1 MIPQKLLIID
11 DDDTII
17 FSFKTFLNDQKYY
30 VEYACNGKEGLE
42 KLNSFKPAL
51 VIADYKMPEMTGLE
65 FIKAARIVAPS
76 VPVIIMSAFGDS
88 TTRALFSNEGA
99 LDYIEKPFDI
109 EEIIELIDRSLTHTQ
124 SSQDLSDLEFIGEN
138 SKIMNIFSQIDRI
151 KSTSISV
158 LIQGESGTGK
168 DYIASYIHKHS
179 PYASGPFV
187 SINCAAIPENLM
199 ESELFG
205 YEKGAF
211 TGAENKK
218 IGKFEMA
225 HEGTIFFD
233 EIGDLPLNIQ
243 AKLLRVLQNKTY
255 ERVGGTSQIQS
266 TTRIIAASNKY
277 LKKMV
282 DNGNFREDLFYRLS
296 AFPIN
301 IPPIRDRKD
310 DIPLL
315 LNYFIKKYCIEFSK
329 EDKHLTLDAIS
340 FLTEYSWP
348 GNVREMQNV
357 LSRIVLLE
365 PKTTISKD
373 IVNDYF
379 NDVIFF
385 KEENNNSPNISFLA
399 KYTEK
404 ELLNLHANE
413 VFKMCDFNKSET
425 AKKLDINYRTLIKRL
440 NIE

>member
-1 MIPQKLLIID
+1 MISPKLLIID
-11 DDDTII
+11 DDDTIV
-17 FSFKTFLNDQKYY
+17 FSFKTFLNADKYN
-30 VEYACNGKEGLE
+30 VEYAKNGKEGLE
-42 KLNSFKPAL
+42 KLTSFKPAL

-65 FIKAARIVAPS
+65 FIKAARIVSPS
-76 VPVIIMSAFGDS
+76 VPVVIMSAFGDNK
-88 TTRALFSNEGA
+88 TRALFSKEGA

-109 EEIIELIDRSLTHTQ
+109 EEIIDLIDRSLTHSKTIQ
-124 SSQDLSDLEFIGEN
+124 HLSETEFIGEN
-138 SKIMNIFSQIDRI
+138 KAIKNIFTQIERI
-151 KSTSISV
+151 KSTNVSI

-168 DYIASYIHKHS
+168 DYVASYIHKHS
-179 PYASGPFV
+179 AYSEGPFI
-187 SINCAAIPENLM
+187 SINCAAIPENLI

-225 HEGTIFFD
+225 HNGTLFLD
-233 EIGDLPLNIQ
+233 EIAELPLNIQ

-255 ERVGGTSQIQS
+255 ERVGGISQIQS
-266 TTRIIAASNKY
+266 TTRIIAATNMY
-277 LKKMV
+277 LNHMV
-282 DNGNFREDLFYRLS
+282 QEGKFREDLFYRLS

-315 LNYFIKKYCIEFSK
+315 LNYFLKKYCMEFSK
-329 EDKHLTLDAIS
+329 QEKQLSSDATT
-340 FLTEYSWP
+340 FLTDYSWP
-348 GNVREMQNV
+348 GNVREMQNI

-365 PKTTISKD
+365 SE
-373 IVNDYF
+373 V
-379 NDVIFF
+379 
-385 KEENNNSPNISFLA
+385 NISRDIANHYFKDVSTILEDKNAIPNVGFLA
-399 KYTEK
+399 NYSEK

-425 AKKLDINYRTLIKRL
+425 AKKLGINYRTLIKRL